1 MIPASDA
8 ESQSYS
14 GKEKQSLDVSAVG
27 SEKTE
32 QILQL
37 KGHSCPFVMLSQ
49 GEPESSRE
57 FWLRPQV

>member
-1 MIPASDA
+1 M
-8 ESQSYS
+8 
-14 GKEKQSLDVSAVG
+14 SAVG

-49 GEPESSRE
+49 GEAELSGILAQTPDVALSMYLDPSEPVLMAFAS
-57 FWLRPQV
+57 